1 MWFPGRRATVTG
13 VVGAAFV
20 AAAACLPGHASGNER
35 STELLRAGYQFVY
48 NLDHDEALAAFQRA
62 VEADPGD
69 PAAYRALAA
78 ITWLNLMFTR
88 GALSADE
95 FLSSLPESNAAMKP
109 PPADMAATFHTNI
122 DTAIRLAEAQVR
134 LRPRDA
140 TAYFNLGAARGL
152 LAAYT
157 VTIEGSLFGA
167 VRLARGAFKATEQVL
182 VLDPSRKDAS
192 FFTGSYRYAV
202 ANLSSVKRWLA
213 YIAGFGGDRERA
225 IRMLEESA
233 AYPSDMQSDARVLL
247 ALIYNKERRYDDAL
261 RMLDGLRRDFP
272 RNRLLWLETGATS
285 MRAGRP
291 AQALE
296 VLDAGIAMFE
306 RDTRQKAFGEAAM
319 WHSKRGTAHAALGNT
334 VSAEADLRRALAAE
348 GRAWV
353 HGRCHL
359 ELGKLADLSGN
370 RTAAAAEY
378 KMAVALCGRDRDPIG
393 RTEAEHL
400 LKRMSSGTN
409 PAPGRQ

>member
-140 TAYFNLGAARGL
+140 TA
-152 LAAYT
+152 
-157 VTIEGSLFGA
+157 
-167 VRLARGAFKATEQVL
+167 
-182 VLDPSRKDAS
+182 
-192 FFTGSYRYAV
+192 
-202 ANLSSVKRWLA
+202 
-213 YIAGFGGDRERA
+213 
-225 IRMLEESA
+225 
-233 AYPSDMQSDARVLL
+233 
-247 ALIYNKERRYDDAL
+247 
-261 RMLDGLRRDFP
+261 
-272 RNRLLWLETGATS
+272 
-285 MRAGRP
+285 
-291 AQALE
+291 
-296 VLDAGIAMFE
+296 
-306 RDTRQKAFGEAAM
+306 
-319 WHSKRGTAHAALGNT
+319 
-334 VSAEADLRRALAAE
+334 
-348 GRAWV
+348 
-353 HGRCHL
+353 
-359 ELGKLADLSGN
+359 
-370 RTAAAAEY
+370 
-378 KMAVALCGRDRDPIG
+378 
-393 RTEAEHL
+393 
-400 LKRMSSGTN
+400 
-409 PAPGRQ
+409 